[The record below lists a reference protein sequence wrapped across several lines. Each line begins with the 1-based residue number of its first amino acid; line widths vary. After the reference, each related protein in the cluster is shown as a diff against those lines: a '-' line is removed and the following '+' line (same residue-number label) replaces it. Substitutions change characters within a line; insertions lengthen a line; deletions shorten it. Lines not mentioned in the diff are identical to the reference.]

1 MSHSFFFLY
10 WSYTGGTKVPIGNY
24 PLNVMLTPSAN
35 PWESTGKPQGA
46 HEIKTSPVF
55 HPPSCIPFFFKSGF
69 QELTCIPKTKNF
81 KKRVFPFFLKPYFS
95 SGLAFPK
102 QIFLKKVNPKQIWG
116 VNRKQIS
123 GAHMHFKILQSK
135 SNFGVANNRY

>member
-102 QIFLKKVNPKQIWG
+102 QNISEKGKSQADLGGQSQADFRCSHAFQNSAIQI
-116 VNRKQIS
+116 
-123 GAHMHFKILQSK
+123 
-135 SNFGVANNRY
+135 